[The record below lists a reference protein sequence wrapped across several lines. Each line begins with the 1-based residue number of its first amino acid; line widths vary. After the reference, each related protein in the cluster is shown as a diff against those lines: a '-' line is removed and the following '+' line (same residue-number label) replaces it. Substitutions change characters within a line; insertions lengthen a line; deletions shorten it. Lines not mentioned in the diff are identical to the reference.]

1 MSRLGKYLVE
11 FIVVILAVT
20 SLNIANP
27 SFAQSYPVII
37 ASPTPEPTLHP
48 TPTPTPTNNIA
59 LDYSEIS
66 RATEGSNTRLVL
78 AVDATYNFGEQIT
91 INFQDFTLNIAVERG
106 GPPPIQAGDYIF
118 TGTAKPIETGSITI
132 DSSDSEAAF
141 QLTFVF
147 SSLQNNAHGQTP
159 FTNYELVY
167 SGSTTTTSPTPSPTV
182 PEFPIS
188 APLVIVLFA
197 VSLLLVIGKR
207 KLTVESLR

>member
-1 MSRLGKYLVE
+1 MARLGKYPTILL
-11 FIVVILAVT
+11 VVILAVT
-20 SLNIANP
+20 SLNIANS

-48 TPTPTPTNNIA
+48 APTPTPTNNIA

-78 AVDATYNFGEQIT
+78 AVNVTYYFGEQIM

-106 GPPPIQAGDYIF
+106 GPPPIQAGAYIF
-118 TGTAKPIETGSITI
+118 TGTAKPIESGSITI
-132 DSSDSEAAF
+132 DKSNNEDAF

-147 SSLQNNAHGQTP
+147 STLQNNAHGQTP

-167 SGSTTTTSPTPSPTV
+167 SGNTTTTTPTPSPTV
-182 PEFPIS
+182 PEFPIT
-188 APLVIVLFA
+188 ATLITVLA
-197 VSLLLVIGKR
+197 VGSLLAVIGKK
-207 KLTVESLR
+207 KLTLEHS